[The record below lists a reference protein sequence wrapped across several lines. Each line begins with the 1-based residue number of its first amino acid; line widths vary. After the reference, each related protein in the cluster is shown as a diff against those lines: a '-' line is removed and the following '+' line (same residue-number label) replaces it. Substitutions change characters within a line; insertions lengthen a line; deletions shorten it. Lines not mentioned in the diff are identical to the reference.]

1 MKVRSWRLVSLGL
14 LVLTLFVVSRWIA
27 KDELPLN
34 IGDKTQAS
42 AGKPGN
48 APSSEQHNEAM
59 QSTTPPVDT
68 AVEEQAF
75 YIPFMG
81 KVNAHMSIEQVKSV
95 TGDASSVVIPF
106 RVFADDRGQFLH
118 AEYTQEGTSELEWS
132 PTHIQGAMEA
142 SGERVVGF
150 PKTPAQIKW
159 WLVLQKVAK
168 DVPLREVKRINLTYV
183 DYEFEG
189 RPIAPVFI
197 VNVFGY
203 DALPESS
210 FPAKPDPKWA
220 RTRFLFD
227 AKGELF
233 LMDTCL

>member
-1 MKVRSWRLVSLGL
+1 MKARLVILGIFVLAL
-14 LVLTLFVVSRWIA
+14 LVISRWIA
-27 KDELPLN
+27 TNNSPLDT
-34 IGDKTQAS
+34 GDKTPAS
-42 AGKPGN
+42 TANPGN
-48 APSSEQHNEAM
+48 APSGEHRTEAV
-59 QSTTPPVDT
+59 QSTEPPIDT

-75 YIPFMG
+75 YFPFMG

-95 TGDASSVVIPF
+95 TGDASALVIPF
-106 RVFADDRGQFLH
+106 RVFADERGQFLH
-118 AEYTQEGTSELEWS
+118 AEYAQDGTSELEWS

-150 PKTPAQIKW
+150 PKTPAPIKW

-189 RPIAPVFI
+189 RSIAPVFI

-203 DALPESS
+203 DALPASS
-210 FPAKPDPKWA
+210 FPATPDPKWA

-233 LMDTCL
+233 LMDSCL

>member
-1 MKVRSWRLVSLGL
+1 MKVPSWRLVSLGL
-14 LVLTLFVVSRWIA
+14 VVLTLLFISRWIA
-27 KDELPLN
+27 KDGPPLN
-34 IGDKTQAS
+34 TGDKTQAS
-42 AGKPGN
+42 TVNPGQP
-48 APSSEQHNEAM
+48 ASSEHQTEAM
-59 QSTTPPVDT
+59 QSTAAPVDT

-95 TGDASSVVIPF
+95 TGDASSLVIPF

-118 AEYTQEGTSELEWS
+118 AEYAQDGTSELEWS

-150 PKTPAQIKW
+150 PKTPAPIKW

-168 DVPLREVKRINLTYV
+168 DVPLGEVKRINLTYV

-233 LMDTCL
+233 LMDSCL